1 MTKEEQS
8 IPTPVFDKLPEKQ
21 RMEINNHV
29 LERTNRLIAEGQL
42 PNEEEKV
49 VQYMHQEIERLAKDP
64 AALKL
69 ERREEELFKNSS
81 KLSPKQ
87 LKELAE
93 PNKKHGITG
102 GEDVKQ
108 PHAPC
113 VNTESLIC
121 DDKGHRY
128 TRG

>member
-1 MTKEEQS
+1 MEKEEQQ

-29 LERTNRLIAEGQL
+29 LERTNRLIAEGKL

-49 VQYMHQEIERLAKDP
+49 VQHMHQEIERLAKYP

-69 ERREEELFKNSS
+69 ELREEELFKNL
-81 KLSPKQ
+81 LSPEQ
-87 LKELAE
+87 LKELAK

-113 VNTESLIC
+113 INTESLIC